1 MSEGFP
7 GYQGVQTVAD
17 ASIEARARFI
27 TRTYN
32 HLFGAIV
39 AFAGIEYLLFKTGA
53 AYAIAEVMIG
63 TSWLLV
69 LGGFML
75 VSWLASRAALTS
87 QSVAT
92 QYAALGGFVLAEAII
107 FVPLLVIADNIA
119 PGAIPSAGL
128 VTMLGFAG
136 LTAVAFTTRK
146 DFSFLGGLLR
156 WGGIVALV
164 AIVAGVIFG
173 FEMGTWFS
181 VAMIGFAGAAIL
193 YDTSN
198 VMHHFPE
205 DRHVGAAL
213 QLFASV
219 ALMFW
224 YVLRLF
230 MSLRR

>member
-1 MSEGFP
+1 MSEGFQN
-7 GYQGVQTVAD
+7 YQGLEPVAD
-17 ASIEARARFI
+17 APVNVRARFI

-39 AFAGIEYLLFKTGA
+39 AFAAIEFALFQSGLA
-53 AYAIAEVMIG
+53 EPIARAMLG

-69 LGGFML
+69 LGGFMIA
-75 VSWLASRAALTS
+75 SWLATRAAHTARS
-87 QSVAT
+87 RGA
-92 QYAALGGFVLAEAII
+92 QYLALGGFVLAEAII
-107 FVPLLVIADNIA
+107 FLPLLVIADLYA

-128 VTMLGFAG
+128 VTMLGFSG
-136 LTAVAFTTRK
+136 LTAIAFITRK

-156 WGGIVALV
+156 WAFIVALV

-173 FEMGTWFS
+173 FQLGTWFS
-181 VAMIGFAGAAIL
+181 VGMVGLAGAAIL

-198 VMHHFPE
+198 VIHHYPE
-205 DRHVGAAL
+205 DRYVAAAL

-224 YVLRLF
+224 YVLQLF
-230 MSLRR
+230 LSRR

>member
-92 QYAALGGFVLAEAII
+92 QYAALGGFVLAEAIF

>member
-1 MSEGFP
+1 VSGRFPPVSESP
-7 GYQGVQTVAD
+7 
-17 ASIEARARFI
+17 SI
-27 TRTYN
+27 
-32 HLFGAIV
+32 
-39 AFAGIEYLLFKTGA
+39 
-53 AYAIAEVMIG
+53 
-63 TSWLLV
+63 
-69 LGGFML
+69 
-75 VSWLASRAALTS
+75 

-107 FVPLLVIADNIA
+107 FVPLLVIAENVA

-173 FEMGTWFS
+173 FELGTWFS

>member
-1 MSEGFP
+1 MSEGFQS
-7 GYQGVQTVAD
+7 YQGLEPVAD
-17 ASIEARARFI
+17 SPVAVRARFI

-39 AFAGIEYLLFKTGA
+39 AFAAIEFALFQSGLA
-53 AYAIAEVMIG
+53 EPIARAMLG

-69 LGGFML
+69 LGGFMIA
-75 VSWLASRAALTS
+75 SWLATRAAHTARS
-87 QSVAT
+87 RGA
-92 QYAALGGFVLAEAII
+92 QYLALGGFVLAEAII
-107 FVPLLVIADNIA
+107 FLPLLVIADLYA

-136 LTAVAFTTRK
+136 LTAIAFVTRK

-156 WGGIVALV
+156 WAFIVALV
-164 AIVAGVIFG
+164 AIVAGVLFG
-173 FEMGTWFS
+173 FQLGTWFS
-181 VAMIGFAGAAIL
+181 VGMVGLAGAAIL

-198 VMHHFPE
+198 VIHHYPE
-205 DRHVGAAL
+205 DRYVAAAL

-224 YVLRLF
+224 YVLQLF
-230 MSLRR
+230 LSRR